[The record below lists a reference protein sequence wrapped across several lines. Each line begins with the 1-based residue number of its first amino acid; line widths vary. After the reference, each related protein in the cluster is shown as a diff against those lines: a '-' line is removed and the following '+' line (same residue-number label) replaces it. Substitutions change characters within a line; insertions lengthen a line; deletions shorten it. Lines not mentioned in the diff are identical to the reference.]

1 MNSFDFIKGEILL
14 IDKPLEW
21 TSFDVVN
28 KIRGALKGY
37 LGVKKLKVG
46 HAGTLDPL
54 ASGLVILC
62 TGKNTKKIEQFMGL
76 DKVYTGII
84 TLGGTTP
91 TYDLE
96 SEITPVSIPKFDLT
110 EIQAAAN
117 TFEGQIDQM
126 PPIYSAKRIKGQ
138 KAYEL
143 ARRGEKVELKTSQI
157 TINSFEITKVQPSSA
172 LKDGLDCH
180 FIIKCSKGTYI
191 RSMAF
196 DLGEKLSCGG
206 FLSALKRTEI
216 GGYKNENALSIDQF
230 LKIVDGLPKPEV
242 S

>member
-1 MNSFDFIKGEILL
+1 MNTFDFIKGETLL

-28 KIRGALKGY
+28 KIRGSLKGY
-37 LGVKKLKVG
+37 LNVKKIKVG

-62 TGKNTKKIEQFMGL
+62 TGASTKKIEQYMGMG
-76 DKVYTGII
+76 KVYTGTI

-96 SEITPVSIPKFDLT
+96 SEITPVSKPNFSLE
-110 EIQAAAN
+110 EIRKAAL

-143 ARRGEKVELKTSQI
+143 ARRGEKVELKTSSI
-157 TINSFEITKVQPSSA
+157 TIDSFDIIKTEPSKVLENGA
-172 LKDGLDCH
+172 DCH
-180 FIIKCSKGTYI
+180 FKVKCSKGTYI

-196 DLGEKLSCGG
+196 DLGEKLGCGG

-216 GGYKNENALSIDQF
+216 GEYKNEDALTIEQF
-230 LKIVDGLPKPEV
+230 LEVVEALPKKAD
-242 S
+242 

>member
-62 TGKNTKKIEQFMGL
+62 TGANTKKIEQFMGL

-96 SEITPVSIPKFDLT
+96 SDITLGSIPNFNLDQIKT
-110 EIQAAAN
+110 IAK

-126 PPIYSAKRIKGQ
+126 PPIYSAKRVKGQ

-143 ARRGEKVELKTSQI
+143 ARRGEKVELKPSRI
-157 TINSFEITKVQPSSA
+157 TINNFEILKIEPSKV
-172 LKDGLDCH
+172 LDTGLDCH
-180 FIIKCSKGTYI
+180 FEIKCSKGTYI
-191 RSMAF
+191 RSMAY
-196 DLGEKLSCGG
+196 DLGEKLECGG

-216 GGYKNENALSIDQF
+216 GEYKNDDALSIEQF
-230 LKIVDGLPKPEV
+230 LGVLESLPKPETA
-242 S
+242 